1 MKDSMDFQC
10 LRVMESSWSGLPTAM
25 EKPKVKRMFSLRIG
39 WIRDLPV
46 TEVLCRFTNI
56 SVKTVAGLSKRSF
69 LATIQR
75 QIVLTVTAQMWKNNS
90 PCLPSQDLLP
100 VMDQNKV
107 VGAAALR
114 SPACAVWG
122 QTPKSP
128 KLHFKFR

>member
-1 MKDSMDFQC
+1 
-10 LRVMESSWSGLPTAM
+10 M

-90 PCLPSQDLLP
+90 PCLPLP
-100 VMDQNKV
+100 VMYQNKV

-114 SPACAVWG
+114 SPACWVWG
-122 QTPKSP
+122 QSSTTI
-128 KLHFKFR
+128 KFYLYF

>member
-1 MKDSMDFQC
+1 
-10 LRVMESSWSGLPTAM
+10 M
-25 EKPKVKRMFSLRIG
+25 EKPKVKRIFSLRIG

-100 VMDQNKV
+100 VMYRNKAA
-107 VGAAALR
+107 GAAALR
-114 SPACAVWG
+114 NPACAVWG
-122 QTPKSP
+122 PTPK
-128 KLHFKFR
+128 FKFGDRGTRGQPPRPPSKIHRDLHEGL